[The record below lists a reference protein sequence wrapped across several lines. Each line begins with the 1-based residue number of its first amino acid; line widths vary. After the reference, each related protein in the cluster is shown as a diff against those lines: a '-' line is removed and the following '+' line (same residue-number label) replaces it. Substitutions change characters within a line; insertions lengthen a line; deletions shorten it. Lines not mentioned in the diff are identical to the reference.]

1 MDKKEKIAIAGV
13 TIAGLTGL
21 GLYLYLRSKKV
32 SAISTPTTTGVTT
45 TYTGITTTTSPI
57 PTTTYPVSIT
67 YFTSPMP
74 IVASPTPTATSPIL
88 QNISLTITTV
98 SGSSVTLTNQDPEAE
113 IPPSPQYNLTMSNA
127 EPNTTYVIQGVVV
140 CPDSSPSYVSS
151 KITTDSTGSGQATLQ
166 PMCPSPE
173 LLLSVYGP
181 GIAYQFLAYSGTPV
195 EIPASYGEII
205 GPITSDILLKIDSP
219 QVLVVAVGGGGGGAG
234 TNSNGGNGGDTIVT
248 NGYQIIYAYGGQGG
262 VSTSIWFDNASTASG
277 GSGLAENVQ
286 YYRILN
292 GNSGGA
298 ATIYSSTG
306 GQGAAL
312 PSGYQQAIQQVLQ
325 EATGINYS
333 IPLTIPSTPCQPPV
347 YGQYGGSPARG
358 FGAGGCGQAVSG
370 EGGGGGGSGGIVV
383 ALMNGGTFFIVV
395 GQGGQP
401 AGGTSQC
408 PTGCDQG
415 MPGVVYLIPLP

>member
-1 MDKKEKIAIAGV
+1 MDKKEKVAIAGV

-32 SAISTPTTTGVTT
+32 SAVSTLTPTTRATSTPT
-45 TYTGITTTTSPI
+45 TGITTTPI
-57 PTTTYPVSIT
+57 PTTSYPVPIT

-140 CPDSSPSYVSS
+140 CPDSEPSYVSS

-173 LLLSVYGP
+173 LMFAVYGP
-181 GIAYQFLAYSGTPV
+181 GIAYQFLAYSSTPV

-205 GPITSDILLKIDSP
+205 GPITSDILLQINAP
-219 QVLVVAVGGGGGGAG
+219 QVLAVAVGGGGGGGSA
-234 TNSNGGNGGDTIVT
+234 NSNGGNGGTTIVT
-248 NGYQIIYAYGGQGG
+248 NGYQIIYAYGGGG
-262 VSTSIWFDNASTASG
+262 GWGGGAGYGGAG

-286 YYRILN
+286 YYQIIN
-292 GNSGGA
+292 GNSGG
-298 ATIYSSTG
+298 G
-306 GQGAAL
+306 GGNGQGGAGGAL
-312 PSGYQQAIQQVLQ
+312 PSGYQQAIQQVLYN
-325 EATGINYS
+325 ATGINYS

-358 FGAGGCGQAVSG
+358 FGAGGCGQSVSSG
-370 EGGGGGGSGGIVV
+370 EGGGGGSGGIVV